1 MQTTKYLLAGFR
13 LNIKSVKVIFTDGIA
28 VIFSLCFTSFLMFS
42 FYIMKLTIG
51 DSPNRMN

>member
-28 VIFSLCFTSFLMFS
+28 VIFSLCFTSFLIFS